1 MTPRDRFLAG
11 VLWESTVGQRWSCDF
26 QGAQPQGRLFQ
37 QEITPMLATTAT
49 MAYIAKSFY
58 DLKATDLEGEV
69 VDFNNFRGRVV
80 LIENVASL

>member
-1 MTPRDRFLAG
+1 
-11 VLWESTVGQRWSCDF
+11 
-26 QGAQPQGRLFQ
+26 
-37 QEITPMLATTAT
+37 MLATTAT